1 MLALIGNVA
10 KGANAA
16 GKVKSATKML
26 PGRKKGGALDK
37 TERPTLDNFYG
48 EAQKVSSISKPT
60 IDTSS
65 FFSAPKIGE
74 AKKGKT
80 NVKSVE
86 NKIDLITKFIR
97 KANQKRKQAFK
108 SYLKDKQDKKRKDK
122 EEKKE
127 NFAKGLAKGI
137 AAKALAPVKS
147 IFDRI
152 LDAVGKII
160 LAKIAMWAIDN
171 PEAFANILKGFAA
184 TAEFITDAFIK
195 IVDIFAGLIEFGYD
209 LVGGFNDWVEGTFGE
224 DVAKVLDDLGPTI
237 LAFLN
242 AAFAVGGALLALKA
256 LKPKPKPDPPKVKK
270 PRKPGEG
277 PNPDVNTRRRGGVTT
292 SGGKRTG
299 FRGKIDDV
307 LDKNPLRK
315 RPPVTGA
322 DDFFSKANRK
332 VNQFN
337 PFAGGAK
344 SVTVT
349 GGRRTGLSGIQDAIS
364 DANPFKKKSTITG
377 SGSKPGFFDNLNP
390 FKKKSKIT
398 GTGAPSFMDRLKN
411 IGSGALDLGRKGVK
425 KLEEGTEIVLEQGGR
440 FGRFVSKQYKRVT
453 AGLSE
458 WAEKNSPKLTAVLE
472 WLSERKG
479 ALGKFAKKAKPV
491 LQKLGKYL
499 PFIGDAVGFG
509 IDLIG
514 GVDWRRALIR
524 ALTGIGIDA
533 GFTALMGA
541 LGVAAPFTGGASG
554 VLATAIYVSYMG
566 ADIAAGGFGR
576 ILGDKIS
583 DAFGIPMM
591 AGEKPFA
598 APKLA
603 GGDGDVKKL
612 QETMKKKAEEDP
624 EFAKKIG
631 AIFTTD
637 PKVTKPVTPKPVTPT
652 PQGETDEPKS
662 TDAPPTVYPQ
672 DKLVPKGKASSN
684 IQGTNEEKWKAF
696 YAMAQKAGAKY
707 PNLLA
712 AQFALESGWGTA
724 LAARNNFFGIKATG
738 SESFTVSNTRE
749 VINGKTVYMNEP
761 FKNFDTPQDAVNHLV
776 TQWYKDYRGYK
787 GVNNAPNAF
796 AAADQLR
803 AEGYATDPVYS
814 QSLKR
819 LLTQY
824 AGIEGS
830 EGDIQNIPSDVART
844 ATPDNTPTPIQIPS
858 TGSTPSSPS
867 VAAVPTLNS
876 GNGPGV
882 SGGSS
887 SSKPQVGDQAIIPV
901 VLPSPQASSRR
912 GKTVSAPA
920 SGSSL
925 NSLYM
930 AQLYG
935 FLYKQG

>member
-10 KGANAA
+10 KGARAA
-16 GKVKSATKML
+16 GKVKSSMSK
-26 PGRKKGGALDK
+26 GKKGGALVPSQ
-37 TERPTLDNFYG
+37 RPGLSQFYG
-48 EAQKVSSISKPT
+48 QAQQQKASVAAPILDK
-60 IDTSS
+60 SS
-65 FFSAPKIGE
+65 FFSAPKIDE

-97 KANQKRKQAFK
+97 KANQKRKQVFK

-171 PEAFANILKGFAA
+171 PEAFANILKGLAA
-184 TAEFITDAFIK
+184 VAEFITDAFIK

-209 LVGGFNDWVEGTFGE
+209 LVDGFNDWVEGTFGE
-224 DVAKVLDDLGPTI
+224 DVAKVLDDLGPTV

-256 LKPKPKPDPPKVKK
+256 LKPKPKPKPDAPKK
-270 PRKPGEG
+270 PRKPGQG
-277 PNPDVNTRRRGGVTT
+277 PDPDVNLRKRGGVTT

-299 FRGKIDDV
+299 LRGKIDDI
-307 LDKNPLRK
+307 LDKNPFRK
-315 RPPVTGA
+315 KPKVTGA
-322 DDFFSKANRK
+322 DDFFSKTSRK

-349 GGRRTGLSGIQDAIS
+349 GGKRTGLGGIQDAIA
-364 DANPFKKKSTITG
+364 DANPLKKKPTITG
-377 SGSKPGFFDNLNP
+377 GKKPGFFDNLNP
-390 FKKKSKIT
+390 FKKKPKIT

-411 IGSGALDLGRKGVK
+411 IGSGALDLGKKGVK
-425 KLEEGTEIVLEQGGR
+425 KLEEGTEIVLEQTGR
-440 FGRFVSKQYKRVT
+440 FGRFVSKQYKKVT

-472 WLSERKG
+472 WLSKRKG
-479 ALGKFAKKAKPV
+479 ALGQFAKKAKPV

-509 IDLIG
+509 MDLIG

-524 ALTGIGIDA
+524 AVTGIGIDA

-541 LGVAAPFTGGASG
+541 LGVATPFTGGASG
-554 VLATAIYVSYMG
+554 VLATTLYLAYMG

-591 AGEKPFA
+591 AGDKPFA
-598 APKLA
+598 PPKSA

-631 AIFTTD
+631 AISTTD
-637 PKVTKPVTPKPVTPT
+637 PKVKTPATPKPEPPKVQPQTP
-652 PQGETDEPKS
+652 
-662 TDAPPTVYPQ
+662 
-672 DKLVPKGKASSN
+672 LVPTSSSTPSSTPSATVAGSEMDLFQRLVLAESGGEGELGMALVARSVMNRAGLIQSGKVGPGMFMANDETITGVIMGKGQYQPVTDGSINTQRSDAQMAKAADAIELAKNVNQLRTKLKSSG
-684 IQGTNEEKWKAF
+684 IDDADISK
-696 YAMAQKAGAKY
+696 
-707 PNLLA
+707 LLA
-712 AQFALESGWGTA
+712 STGF
-724 LAARNNFFGIKATG
+724 RTG
-738 SESFTVSNTRE
+738 SAFNDSSQNVN
-749 VINGKTVYMNEP
+749 VVK
-761 FKNFDTPQDAVNHLV
+761 FKNHYFNTAGNAGLATSDARIS
-776 TQWYKDYRGYK
+776 T
-787 GVNNAPNAF
+787 
-796 AAADQLR
+796 
-803 AEGYATDPVYS
+803 E
-814 QSLKR
+814 
-819 LLTQY
+819 
-824 AGIEGS
+824 
-830 EGDIQNIPSDVART
+830 
-844 ATPDNTPTPIQIPS
+844 DNTEQAQIS
-858 TGSTPSSPS
+858 TNPTPSSPS
-867 VAAVPTLNS
+867 AAAVPTLNS

-882 SGGSS
+882 GGGSG

-901 VLPSPQASSRR
+901 NLPSPQAPSRR

-920 SGSSL
+920 SQVSL
-925 NSLYM
+925 NSLYK

>member
-80 NVKSVE
+80 NVKSAE
-86 NKIDLITKFIR
+86 NKIDLITNLIR
-97 KANQKRKQAFK
+97 ERNQKRKGSFK

-184 TAEFITDAFIK
+184 VAEFITDAFIK

-209 LVGGFNDWVEGTFGE
+209 LVDGFNDWVEGTFGE

-256 LKPKPKPDPPKVKK
+256 LKPKPKRKPDAPKK
-270 PRKPGEG
+270 PRKPGQG
-277 PNPDVNTRRRGGVTT
+277 PDPDVNLRKRGGVTT

-299 FRGKIDDV
+299 LRGKIDDI
-307 LDKNPLRK
+307 LDKNPFRK
-315 RPPVTGA
+315 KPKVTGA
-322 DDFFSKANRK
+322 DDFFSKTSRK

-349 GGRRTGLSGIQDAIS
+349 GGKRTGLGGIQDAIA
-364 DANPFKKKSTITG
+364 DANPLKKKPTITG

-390 FKKKSKIT
+390 FKKKPKIT

-411 IGSGALDLGRKGVK
+411 IGSGALDLGKKGVK
-425 KLEEGTEIVLEQGGR
+425 KLEEGTEIVLEQTGR
-440 FGRFVSKQYKRVT
+440 FGRFVSKQYKKVT

-458 WAEKNSPKLTAVLE
+458 WAEKNSPKLTSVLE

-479 ALGKFAKKAKPV
+479 ALGKFAKNAKPV

-509 IDLIG
+509 MDLIG

-524 ALTGIGIDA
+524 AVTGIGIDA

-554 VLATAIYVSYMG
+554 VLATTLYLAYMG

-598 APKLA
+598 EPKSA

-631 AIFTTD
+631 AISTTD
-637 PKVTKPVTPKPVTPT
+637 PKVTKPATPKPEPPKVQPQTPLIPTSSSTPNATVAGSEMDLFQRLVLAESGGEGELGMALVARSVMNRAGLIQSGKVGPGMFMANDETITGVIMGKGQYQPVTDGSINT
-652 PQGETDEPKS
+652 QRS
-662 TDAPPTVYPQ
+662 DAQ
-672 DKLVPKGKASSN
+672 MAKA
-684 IQGTNEEKWKAF
+684 
-696 YAMAQKAGAKY
+696 AGAIELAK
-707 PNLLA
+707 NVNQLRTKLKSSGMSESDINKLL
-712 AQFALESGWGTA
+712 G
-724 LAARNNFFGIKATG
+724 ATG
-738 SESFTVSNTRE
+738 FRTGAAFNDPSQNVN
-749 VINGKTVYMNEP
+749 VVK
-761 FKNFDTPQDAVNHLV
+761 FKNHYFNTAGNAGLATSDARIS
-776 TQWYKDYRGYK
+776 T
-787 GVNNAPNAF
+787 
-796 AAADQLR
+796 
-803 AEGYATDPVYS
+803 E
-814 QSLKR
+814 
-819 LLTQY
+819 
-824 AGIEGS
+824 
-830 EGDIQNIPSDVART
+830 
-844 ATPDNTPTPIQIPS
+844 DNTEQAQIS
-858 TGSTPSSPS
+858 TNPTPSSPS
-867 VAAVPTLNS
+867 AAAVPTLNS

-882 SGGSS
+882 GGGSG

-901 VLPSPQASSRR
+901 NLPSPQAPSRR

-920 SGSSL
+920 SQVSL
-925 NSLYM
+925 NSLYK

>member
-37 TERPTLDNFYG
+37 TERPGFSQFYDQAQQKTSVVAPTLD
-48 EAQKVSSISKPT
+48 K
-60 IDTSS
+60 SS
-65 FFSAPKIGE
+65 FFSAPKIDK

-86 NKIDLITKFIR
+86 NKIDLITKFI
-97 KANQKRKQAFK
+97 KKGNQKRKQAFN

-127 NFAKGLAKGI
+127 NFAKGIAKGI

-160 LAKIAMWAIDN
+160 IAKIAMWAIDN
-171 PEAFANILKGFAA
+171 PETFINIIKGFAA
-184 TAEFITDAFIK
+184 VAEFITDAFIT

-209 LVGGFNDWVEGTFGE
+209 LVDGFNDWIEGTFGE

-242 AAFAVGGALLALKA
+242 AALAVGGALLALKA
-256 LKPKPKPDPPKVKK
+256 LKPKPKPKPDAPKK
-270 PRKPGEG
+270 PRKPGQG
-277 PNPDVNTRRRGGVTT
+277 PDPDVNLRKRGGVTT

-299 FRGKIDDV
+299 FRGKIDDI

-322 DDFFSKANRK
+322 DDFFSKTSRK

-349 GGRRTGLSGIQDAIS
+349 GGKRTGLGGIQDAIA
-364 DANPFKKKSTITG
+364 DANPLKKKPTITG
-377 SGSKPGFFDNLNP
+377 GKKPGFFDNLNP
-390 FKKKSKIT
+390 FKKKPKIT

-411 IGSGALDLGRKGVK
+411 IGSGALDLGKKGVK
-425 KLEEGTEIVLEQGGR
+425 KLEEGTEIVLEQTGR
-440 FGRFVSKQYKRVT
+440 FGRFVSKQYKKVT

-458 WAEKNSPKLTAVLE
+458 WAEKNSPKLTSVLE

-509 IDLIG
+509 MDLIG

-524 ALTGIGIDA
+524 AVTGIGIDA

-541 LGVAAPFTGGASG
+541 LGVAVPFTGGASG
-554 VLATAIYVSYMG
+554 VLATTLYLAYMG

-598 APKLA
+598 EPKLA

-631 AIFTTD
+631 AISTTD
-637 PKVTKPVTPKPVTPT
+637 PKVTIPVTPKPVTPT
-652 PQGETDEPKS
+652 PQGGTDKPKP

-724 LAARNNFFGIKATG
+724 LAAKNNFFGIKATG
-738 SESFTVSNTRE
+738 SESSTVSNTRE

-787 GVNNAPNAF
+787 GVNNAPDAF

-844 ATPDNTPTPIQIPS
+844 ATPDNTPTPAQIPS

-882 SGGSS
+882 SGGSGS
-887 SSKPQVGDQAIIPV
+887 AKPQVGDQAIIPV
-901 VLPSPQASSRR
+901 NLPSPQAPSGR
-912 GKTVSAPA
+912 GKPVSARA
-920 SGSSL
+920 SQDSL
-925 NSLYM
+925 NSLYK

>member
-37 TERPTLDNFYG
+37 TERPGFSQFYDQAQQKASVAAPTLD
-48 EAQKVSSISKPT
+48 K
-60 IDTSS
+60 SS
-65 FFSAPKIGE
+65 FFSAPKIDK

-80 NVKSVE
+80 NVKSAE
-86 NKIDLITKFIR
+86 NKIDLITKFI
-97 KANQKRKQAFK
+97 KKGNQKRKQAFN

-127 NFAKGLAKGI
+127 NFAKGIAKGI

-160 LAKIAMWAIDN
+160 IAKIAMWAIDN
-171 PEAFANILKGFAA
+171 PEAFANTLKGLAA
-184 TAEFITDAFIK
+184 TADFIVDAFIT

-209 LVGGFNDWVEGTFGE
+209 LVDGFNDWIEGTFGE
-224 DVAKVLDDLGPTI
+224 DVAKVMDDLGPTV

-242 AAFAVGGALLALKA
+242 AALAVGTALLALKA

-270 PRKPGEG
+270 PRKPGDG
-277 PNPDVNTRRRGGVTT
+277 PDPDINARKRGGVTT

-299 FRGKIDDV
+299 FRGKIDEV
-307 LDKNPLRK
+307 LDKNPFRK
-315 RPPVTGA
+315 KPKVTGA
-322 DDFFSKANRK
+322 DDFFSKTSRK

-349 GGRRTGLSGIQDAIS
+349 GGKRTGLGGIQDAIA
-364 DANPFKKKSTITG
+364 DANPLKKKPTITG
-377 SGSKPGFFDNLNP
+377 GKKPGFFDNLNP
-390 FKKKSKIT
+390 FKKKPKIT

-411 IGSGALDLGRKGVK
+411 IGSGALDLGKKGVK
-425 KLEEGTEIVLEQGGR
+425 KLEEGTEIVLEQTGR
-440 FGRFVSKQYKRVT
+440 FGRFVSKQYKKVT

-458 WAEKNSPKLTAVLE
+458 WAEKNSPKLTSVLE

-509 IDLIG
+509 MDLIG

-524 ALTGIGIDA
+524 AVTGIGIDA

-541 LGVAAPFTGGASG
+541 LGVAVPFTGGASG
-554 VLATAIYVSYMG
+554 VLATTLYLAYMG

-598 APKLA
+598 EPKLA

-631 AIFTTD
+631 AISTTD
-637 PKVTKPVTPKPVTPT
+637 PKVTIPVTPT
-652 PQGETDEPKS
+652 PQGGTDKPKP
-662 TDAPPTVYPQ
+662 TDATPTVYPQ

-724 LAARNNFFGIKATG
+724 LAAKNNFFGIKATG
-738 SESFTVSNTRE
+738 SESSTVSNTRE

-787 GVNNAPNAF
+787 GVNNAPDAF

-844 ATPDNTPTPIQIPS
+844 ATPDNTPTPAQIPS

-882 SGGSS
+882 SGGSGS
-887 SSKPQVGDQAIIPV
+887 AKPQAGDQAIIPV
-901 VLPSPQASSRR
+901 SLPSPQAPSGQ
-912 GKTVSAPA
+912 GKTVSARA
-920 SGSSL
+920 SQASL
-925 NSLYM
+925 NSLYK